1 MLKQWVTCGKRSNC
15 AGSGSRTARAVSRIA
30 IVIIILLVFSG
41 FASADDSSGLN
52 ESSND
57 TVNFTVSNET
67 TGLDT
72 LINQSANQ
80 TEINVTPTLN
90 GTGGNVTLD
99 PNQTEVTEVPT
110 LDQILTSGMPIIS
123 AGSSPDIPY
132 VIRTDKKVTFA
143 ERESAGERFNALYDP
158 VRADAAEG
166 GYALSAMDPG
176 GIPHYFGPYANY
188 AYSPMPKG
196 PIAEITLESGGSGYT
211 DPVNVT
217 IADLYETGSGAEVT
231 ATVSGGIITGFTID
245 DAGSGYTAPLVIID
259 PDGVNPGS
267 GAAASA
273 TIVPDGASGIRKFI
287 HALPLLD
294 PDNRNELDQFIPI
307 AVPDTTSFPPG
318 GIGYT
323 SAPTV
328 VITDRTGTG
337 ATATATV
344 GGGTVTGVTVT
355 DGGSGY
361 TDTPVVTFTGGGA
374 VTHAIGK
381 ATVSGGVIQS
391 ISLVGCDYY
400 VIELGEFD
408 EQLHPELPTTRLRG
422 YRQVNVAAP
431 LNEFHYLG
439 PLIVA
444 ETDKPVRVRFI
455 NNLPTG
461 SGGNLFIPVDKTVMG
476 AGMGPLEM
484 NVTPGWDFNYTEN
497 RATLHL
503 HGGATPWISDGTP
516 HQWTTPAGEN
526 TDYPRGVSVYNVP
539 DMPNGGPNPPQGVL
553 TFYYTN
559 QQSARLMFYHD
570 HAHGITRLNVYAGEA
585 AGYLLTDQVDQDMIQ
600 GTNNSG
606 VNPDGL
612 QVLPDIGIPL
622 IIQDRTFVDEDT
634 LPAQDPTWNWGTT
647 PGTPNTGDLWYPHV
661 YMPVQNPGD
670 ISGINAYGRW
680 HYGPWFWPPTQV
692 EFGPVPN
699 PYYDPENASWEPYW
713 MPGTA
718 HPSMAMEAFMDTQ
731 LVNGAVYPYL
741 YVEPKAYRFRILN
754 AADDRFLNLQLYVA
768 NESDH
773 QNEGFPTEVSMV
785 PAAATPGFPADW
797 PIDGR
802 EGGVPD
808 PATRGPDFILI
819 GTEGGFLPE
828 PVVVPNLPI
837 NWNTDVATF
846 DAGLVNQGTLILGVA
861 ERVDVVVN
869 FSDYA
874 GQTLILYNDA
884 AAPFP
889 ALAPE
894 YDFYTGKPD
903 TTDTGSTPT
912 TYPGYG
918 PNTRTIMQ
926 IRVNSSVESDPTP
939 EINLANLKAVFKKIT
954 GVKRGVFEVSQP
966 PIIVPSAP
974 YNSAYDK
981 TFPVDTFV
989 RIWQTT
995 HTFQNLSMSGFMTM
1009 PLYPIAIQDEQG
1021 EAFDEYGRMSGFL
1034 GLQYRNPQGQQN
1046 LLLYGYESPPLEM
1059 LRDSKYAD
1067 QIVTLDDGTQI
1078 WKITHNGVDTHPVHW
1093 HLVNIQ
1099 LINRVAW
1106 DNNIRLPGPTELGW
1120 KETLRVDPL
1129 QDTIVA
1135 MKAVK
1140 PTLPFEIPNS
1150 YRPLDPTMPI
1160 DKPMRSAPG
1169 GGNAWFDPAGQPVNV
1184 VNHVI
1189 NFGWEY
1195 VLHCHILAHEEMDMM
1210 HAFLF
1215 AVEPKAPSNL
1225 VVAPNG
1231 TAMDLTWT
1239 DNSLDESGFT
1249 IQRADDSGF
1258 TTGIVNF
1265 TVPMGVTLFTDDT
1278 IIPGEFYY
1286 YRIQANNVVGD
1297 TTVYAAPAV
1306 GFPTMSVN
1314 SDWVV
1319 AGEAPCLPDWSF
1331 RKQVT
1336 LIGSPDGD
1344 LTDYQM
1350 RFVVHRSNGT
1360 DDGENVYLG
1369 TSVNADYSDVRF
1381 TTITNTI
1388 LSYWIETS
1396 DASSATIWVKVPSI
1410 PTGGTQLYLYYGNPG
1425 ALPVSDGDATFL
1437 VFDDFTGAAGAPD
1450 AAKWTVARRGSNDAV
1465 VTLTG
1470 SGELRLAG
1478 KPNTISSGNVVSK
1491 IPFTRG
1497 VSIEFL
1503 DRNTNTYYSHSG
1515 FGSGNLQD
1523 ELGGT
1528 TRWWTTYIP
1537 NGYTI
1542 GITVSNRLL
1551 RIPPGASKVVLNAPG
1566 GYNWYPSTN
1575 TNYRHRIQWD
1585 SLNNI
1590 NCYRDNTLVLSATNN
1605 VYAAGN
1611 KFLHFTQGEYSDGR
1625 GGDRYMDWV
1634 FVRKYTA
1641 NGPAISAWGSEFPC
1655 SCSPVAEFI
1664 ANQTE
1669 GSAPLPVQ
1677 FTDLSSN
1684 VPLSWLWDF
1693 GDGDTSADQHP
1704 NHTYTSNGAYN
1715 VSLTV
1720 GNDCG
1725 DDSITKVNYISVGIS
1740 PFLPGW
1746 SDRKLIT
1753 ITGSPD
1759 GDLTDYQM
1767 RFIVHRSVGTDAGED
1782 VYLGTSVNA
1791 DYSDVRFTTLDNTIL
1806 SYWIESSDANS
1817 ATIWVKVPSIPT
1829 GGTELYLYYNNPGA
1843 LPVSNGDATFSV
1855 FDEFTGAAGAPDA
1868 AKWTVARRGSNDA
1881 VVTLTGSGELRL
1893 AGKPNTISSGNVV
1906 SKIPFTR
1913 GVSIEFLDRNTNTY
1927 YSHSGFGSGNLQDEL
1942 GGTTRWWT
1950 TYIPNGYTIGI
1961 TGSNR
1966 LLRIPPGASNVVLNA
1981 PGGYNWYPSVN
1992 TNYRHRIQWDSLNN
2006 INCYR
2011 DNTLVLSA
2019 TNDVYAAGNK
2029 FLHFTQGEYSDGRGG
2044 DRYMD
2049 WVFVRKYSVNEP
2061 FVSGWG

>member
-1 MLKQWVTCGKRSNC
+1 
-15 AGSGSRTARAVSRIA
+15 
-30 IVIIILLVFSG
+30 VIIILLVFSG

-72 LINQSANQ
+72 LINQSANETEINVTPTLNGTDGNVTLDLNQTEINVTPTLNGTDGNVTLDLNQ

-90 GTGGNVTLD
+90 GTGGND
-99 PNQTEVTEVPT
+99 T
-110 LDQILTSGMPIIS
+110 LDQILTSGTPIIS
-123 AGSSPDIPY
+123 GSSSPDVPY

-143 ERESAGERFNALYDP
+143 EREGAGERFNALYDP

-196 PIAEITLESGGSGYT
+196 PIAEITLEDGGSGYT

-231 ATVSGGIITGFTID
+231 AIVSGGSITGFTID

-259 PDGVNPGS
+259 PAGVNPGS

-273 TIVPDGASGIRKFI
+273 TIVPDGSSGIRKFV

-294 PDNRNELDQFIPI
+294 PDAPNSLGQFMPV
-307 AVPDTTSFPPG
+307 AVPNTTAFPPG

-323 SAPTV
+323 SPPTV

-344 GGGTVTGVTVT
+344 AGGTVTGVSVT
-355 DGGSGY
+355 NGGSGY
-361 TDTPVVTFTGGGA
+361 TDIPVVTFTGGGA
-374 VTHAIGK
+374 TTHAIGK
-381 ATVSGGVIQS
+381 ATVSGGVITD

-400 VIELGEFD
+400 EIELGEFD
-408 EQLHPELPTTRLRG
+408 EQLHPDLPTTRLRG

-461 SGGNLFIPVDKTVMG
+461 SDGNLFIPVDKTVMG

-516 HQWTTPAGEN
+516 HQWTTPDGEN

-539 DMPNGGPNPPQGVL
+539 DMLDGGPNPPQGVL

-661 YMPVQNPGD
+661 YMTVQNPGD
-670 ISGINAYGRW
+670 LSGINAYGRW

-699 PYYDPENASWEPYW
+699 PYYDPENAPWEPYW

-718 HPSMAMEAFMDTQ
+718 HPSMAMEAFMDTP

-768 NESDH
+768 NGTDH
-773 QNEGFPTEVSMV
+773 INEGFPTEVSMV
-785 PAAATPGFPADW
+785 PAAATPGFPALW

-808 PATRGPDFILI
+808 PATRGPDFILV

-846 DAGLVNQGTLILGVA
+846 DAGLVNQGTLILGCA

-926 IRVNSSVESDPTP
+926 IRVNSSVESAPTP
-939 EINLANLKAVFKKIT
+939 EVTFANLLAVFAKT
-954 GVKRGVFEVSQP
+954 PGKRGVFEVSQP

-974 YNSAYDK
+974 YNSAYDGN
-981 TFPVDTFV
+981 FPADTFV

-995 HTFQNLSMSGFMTM
+995 HSFQNLSMSGLMTM
-1009 PLYPIAIQDEQG
+1009 PLYPMAIQDEQG

-1093 HLVNIQ
+1093 HLVNVQ

-1135 MKAVK
+1135 MKAVA
-1140 PTLPFEIPNS
+1140 PHLPFEIPNS
-1150 YRPLDPTMPI
+1150 YRPLDPTMPL
-1160 DKPMRSAPG
+1160 DAPMRSAPG

-1210 HAFLF
+1210 HAMLF
-1215 AVEPKAPSNL
+1215 GVEPKAPSNL
-1225 VVAPNG
+1225 VVTPNG

-1286 YRIQANNVVGD
+1286 YRIQANNVIGD

-1306 GFPTMSVN
+1306 GFPTMSVD

-1331 RKQVT
+1331 RKMLT
-1336 LIGSPDGD
+1336 ITGSPDGD

-1350 RFVVHRSNGT
+1350 RFVVHRSTGT
-1360 DDGENVYLG
+1360 DAGEDVYLG
-1369 TSVNADYSDVRF
+1369 TSVEADYSDVRF
-1381 TTITNTI
+1381 TTLDNTI

-1396 DASSATIWVKVPSI
+1396 DANSATIWVKVPSI
-1410 PTGGTQLYLYYGNPG
+1410 PTSGTQLFLYYGNPD
-1425 ALPVSDGDATFL
+1425 APAVSEGDATFPF
-1437 VFDDFTGAAGAPD
+1437 FDNFTGSSVNATKWTIHENNGISVADGLLKVSSGVANRAVLYSKTSHGPNIVLRTRIQQRTYYTTFGFGAENLQGIGSSIGLAFRTNYESAIYTGPTHVGLWRPPRTID
-1450 AAKWTVARRGSNDAV
+1450 AASTVGDIIANPPTGYYIEEFAV
-1465 VTLTG
+1465 
-1470 SGELRLAG
+1470 
-1478 KPNTISSGNVVSK
+1478 PSGNK
-1491 IPFTRG
+1491 LKER
-1497 VSIEFL
+1497 
-1503 DRNTNTYYSHSG
+1503 RN
-1515 FGSGNLQD
+1515 D
-1523 ELGGT
+1523 GT
-1528 TRWWTTYIP
+1528 WTTSTRYD
-1537 NGYTI
+1537 GVT
-1542 GITVSNRLL
+1542 T
-1551 RIPPGASKVVLNAPG
+1551 A
-1566 GYNWYPSTN
+1566 YPLWIAHAR
-1575 TNYRHRIQWD
+1575 NYGPLD
-1585 SLNNI
+1585 
-1590 NCYRDNTLVLSATNN
+1590 
-1605 VYAAGN
+1605 
-1611 KFLHFTQGEYSDGR
+1611 
-1625 GGDRYMDWV
+1625 MDWV
-1634 FVRKYTA
+1634 LIRMYTA
-1641 NGPAISAWGSEFPC
+1641 NEPMVSAWGSEFPC
-1655 SCSPVAEFI
+1655 SCSPVAEFT

-1669 GSAPLPVQ
+1669 GFAPLTVS

-1684 VPLSWLWDF
+1684 MPDSWQWDF
-1693 GDGDTSADQHP
+1693 GDGNTSAVQHP
-1704 NHTYTSNGAYN
+1704 DHIYTSNGTYN
-1715 VSLTV
+1715 VSLAV

-1725 DDSITKVNYISVGIS
+1725 DDSITKVNYITVGVS

-1767 RFIVHRSVGTDAGED
+1767 RFVVHRMAGTDTGEN

-1791 DYSDVRFTTLDNTIL
+1791 NFSDIRFTRLDNQIL
-1806 SYWIESSDANS
+1806 SCWIESSNATV

-1829 GGTELYLYYNNPGA
+1829 GGTQLYLYYGNPDA
-1843 LPVSNGDATFSV
+1843 PAVSDGDATFPF
-1855 FDEFTGAAGAPDA
+1855 FDNFTGSSVNATKWTIHENNGISVADGLLKVSSGVANRAVLYSKTSHGPNIVLRTRIQQRTYYTTFGFGAENLQGIGSSIGLAFRTNYESAIYTGPTHVGLWRPPRTIDA
-1868 AKWTVARRGSNDA
+1868 ASTVGDIIANPPTGYYIEEFA
-1881 VVTLTGSGELRL
+1881 V
-1893 AGKPNTISSGNVV
+1893 PSGN
-1906 SKIPFTR
+1906 KLKER
-1913 GVSIEFLDRNTNTY
+1913 RN
-1927 YSHSGFGSGNLQDEL
+1927 D
-1942 GGTTRWWT
+1942 GTWT
-1950 TYIPNGYTIGI
+1950 TSTRYDGVT
-1961 TGSNR
+1961 T
-1966 LLRIPPGASNVVLNA
+1966 A
-1981 PGGYNWYPSVN
+1981 YPLWIAHAR
-1992 TNYRHRIQWDSLNN
+1992 NYGPLD
-2006 INCYR
+2006 
-2011 DNTLVLSA
+2011 
-2019 TNDVYAAGNK
+2019 
-2029 FLHFTQGEYSDGRGG
+2029 
-2044 DRYMD
+2044 MD
-2049 WVFVRKYSVNEP
+2049 WVLIRMYTANEP
-2061 FVSGWG
+2061 MVSAWTN